1 VSAPRTTVM
10 MPAYNSEAT
19 IHGSVGSVLAQTV
32 PDLELIVVDNASRTP
47 VREVL
52 ADVRDPRLRIV
63 RLRRNLGTPGGRN
76 AALRRARAPLVSQ
89 LDSDDEWEPDYL
101 EHVLPC
107 FDDPAVG
114 LAYANTHIVG
124 HPTGHDDYIGDPSV
138 HPMHDFPKIAEQN
151 PIPCPT
157 ATIRAGAARAVGGYA
172 QWQWMVEDYHMY
184 LKLARAGWRFA
195 YVHRQLAR
203 YRWPSAGSGISG
215 RRRQQELWEL
225 ACFATFMVRHPLTP
239 GPRRQVRT
247 RLMEELRRLH
257 FAR

>member
-1 VSAPRTTVM
+1 M
-10 MPAYNSEAT
+10 MPAHNSEAT
-19 IHGSVGSVLAQTV
+19 IRGSVESVLAQTV

-52 ADVRDPRLRIV
+52 ADVRDPRLAIV
-63 RLRRNLGTPGGRN
+63 RLRRNLGTAGGRN

-107 FDDPAVG
+107 FDDPGVG
-114 LAYANTHIVG
+114 LAYTNTHIVG

-138 HPMHDFPKIAEQN
+138 HPMDEFPKIAEQN

-172 QWQWMVEDYHMY
+172 RWQWMVEDYHMY

-203 YRWPSAGSGISG
+203 YRWPTPERGKSHDT
-215 RRRQQELWEL
+215 RRSERNLL
-225 ACFATFMVRHPLTP
+225 AMWLAFAARHPLTP
-239 GPRRQVRT
+239 GPRRRVRT
-247 RLMEELRRLH
+247 LARRELKLALRR
-257 FAR
+257 RPG

>member
-1 VSAPRTTVM
+1 M
-10 MPAYNSEAT
+10 MPAYNSERTLRA
-19 IHGSVGSVLAQTV
+19 SVESVLAQTV
-32 PDLELIVVDNASRTP
+32 PDLELLVVDNASRIP

-52 ADVRDPRLRIV
+52 AEVRDPRLRVIEK
-63 RLRRNLGTPGGRN
+63 RMNTGTAGGRN
-76 AALRRARAPLVSQ
+76 RALREARAPLVSQ

-101 EHVLPC
+101 EHILPC

-114 LAYANTHIVG
+114 LAYSNTHIVG

-157 ATIRAGAARAVGGYA
+157 ATMRAGAVRAVGGYA
-172 QWQWMVEDYHMY
+172 FWQWMVEDYHLY

-195 YVHRQLAR
+195 YVHRRLAR
-203 YRWPSAGSGISG
+203 YRWPSASSGMSA
-215 RRRQQELWEL
+215 RKREQELWEL
-225 ACFATFMVRHPLTP
+225 LMFATFAARHPLTP

-247 RLMEELRRLH
+247 RVRRELDRLH